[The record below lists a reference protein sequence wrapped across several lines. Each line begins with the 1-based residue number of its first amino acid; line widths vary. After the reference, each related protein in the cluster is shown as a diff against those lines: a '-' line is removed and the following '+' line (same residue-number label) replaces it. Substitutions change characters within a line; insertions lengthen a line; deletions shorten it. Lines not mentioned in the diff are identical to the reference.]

1 MRHIRLIGEMNMKNI
16 LIVLLTV
23 IASVSFAQTS
33 PAAKKSEKSMLR
45 NYGIAGCGLG
55 SVVMGKRGGQVSAA
69 TTNNTSFNQ
78 MIGITAGTLN
88 CIDSASSRVAN
99 RMDHFILVNRTQVQG
114 DIARGNGET
123 ILALSSYMGCESA
136 SNEIA
141 SQLKNNYSTIFTSE
155 AAANEITDSIIT
167 VVLATPALAQQCNSL
182 ASL

>member
-1 MRHIRLIGEMNMKNI
+1 MKNI

-23 IASVSFAQTS
+23 IASVSFAQT
-33 PAAKKSEKSMLR
+33 AKKSEKAMLR

-69 TTNNTSFNQ
+69 TTNGTSFNQ

-88 CIDSASSRVAN
+88 CIDSASSKVAN

-123 ILALSSYMGCESA
+123 ILALSTYMGCESA

-141 SQLKNNYSTIFTSE
+141 SQLKNNYSTIFTTE

>member
-1 MRHIRLIGEMNMKNI
+1 MKNI

-23 IASVSFAQTS
+23 IASVSFAQT
-33 PAAKKSEKSMLR
+33 AKKSEKAMLR

-69 TTNNTSFNQ
+69 TTNGTSFNQ

-88 CIDSASSRVAN
+88 CIDSASSKVAN

-123 ILALSSYMGCESA
+123 ILALSTYMGCESA
-136 SNEIA
+136 ANEIA
-141 SQLKNNYSTIFTSE
+141 SQLKNNYSTIFTAE